1 MRTKKL
7 AAALVLAATAAAVT
21 PSAASASL
29 VTSIPDGG
37 VAVRVPQ
44 ARVAGVVRQV
54 TVHVPTVNEVGSNV
68 SGFVQVQDV
77 GKTVT
82 SPVPGVRVALQV
94 QRPGSRSFVQ
104 ISSDVTDQNGVVP
117 FAFTSR
123 TNLTLRAFIV
133 QRTPLYSRP
142 VATVAPASVNWAARP
157 DLTVTHGLRAY
168 YTFRVA
174 PYTGA
179 SAHLEFRS
187 ASKRAWTKAKAVPV
201 PNTGVVRLYVGF
213 RTAGTW
219 YVRGVGS
226 TASNAPG
233 YTSTLTVDVS

>member
-7 AAALVLAATAAAVT
+7 AAALVLAATAAAIT
-21 PSAASASL
+21 PSAASASPVL
-29 VTSIPDGG
+29 PDSGA
-37 VAVRVPQ
+37 AVRVPQ
-44 ARVAGVVRQV
+44 ATVAGVVRQV

-68 SGFVQVQDV
+68 SGFIQVQDV
-77 GKTVT
+77 GKVVT

-104 ISSDVTDQNGVVP
+104 ISSDVTDQNGIAS

-123 TNLTLRAFIV
+123 TNLTFRAFIV

-174 PYTGA
+174 PYVGA
-179 SAHLEFRS
+179 SAHLEFKS
-187 ASKRAWTKAKAVPV
+187 AGKRGWTKAKVVPV
-201 PNTGVVRLYVGF
+201 PNTGVVRLYAGF
-213 RTAGTW
+213 PKAGKW
-219 YVRGVGS
+219 LVRGVGS
-226 TASNAPG
+226 TAGNAAG
-233 YTSTLTVDVS
+233 YTSELTVDVS